1 MISSGKR
8 MIFFE
13 NKWPAILL
21 WPIAVLYGAVV
32 RFRNFCYD
40 RGILKSYAVGC
51 KVICV
56 GNITVGGTGKT
67 PMVQFI
73 VNTLL
78 SLGKRVAIVSRGYGR
93 STSGGLLVS
102 DGEKILHP
110 ASEAGDEPCL
120 LARSCKGAIVA
131 VDKDR
136 VRMAREIVKSF
147 SPDVIVL
154 DDAFQHRRIKRDLD
168 VVMIRSGKAFGN
180 GFLLPAGP
188 LREPVSGLRRAQL
201 IMLRKSNDEGMRIS
215 PQENIPVFNFD
226 YQTFNLSN
234 YDGPVSMLELQGAR
248 VFAFSGI
255 ANPANFRKTL
265 DALKLNILDHRAF
278 HDHHHY
284 TASDIKHLLASRER
298 LEAQYIITTEKDW
311 VKLPPQSLDAKWL
324 YLAIR
329 LVPENESNLVSR
341 FEMLF

>member
-1 MISSGKR
+1 MK
-8 MIFFE
+8 FFD
-13 NKWPAILL
+13 NKWPAIFL
-21 WPIAVLYGAVV
+21 WPIAVLYGAVI
-32 RFRNFCYD
+32 RIRNFCYD
-40 RGILKSYAVGC
+40 SGIFNSYAVGC

-73 VNTLL
+73 VRALL

-93 STSGGLLVS
+93 STSDGLLVS
-102 DGEKILHP
+102 DGEKILRP
-110 ASEAGDEPCL
+110 ASEAGDEPWL

-201 IMLRKSNDEGMRIS
+201 IMLRKPNDEVTRIS
-215 PQENIPVFNFD
+215 LQENIPVFNFD
-226 YQTFNLSN
+226 YQILNLCN
-234 YDGPVSMLELQGAR
+234 HEGPAPALELELQGAR
-248 VFAFSGI
+248 VIAFSGI
-255 ANPANFRKTL
+255 ANPSSFLNTL
-265 DALKLNILDHRAF
+265 GELNLNILDYKAF
-278 HDHHHY
+278 QDHHQY
-284 TASDIKHLLASRER
+284 TASDIKHLLAGRER
-298 LEAQYIITTEKDW
+298 LDAQYIITTEKDW

-324 YLAIR
+324 YLAIH
-329 LVPENESNLVSR
+329 LVPENESDIVSR